1 MSDLSLTVTGS
12 ENFTPAIS
20 TTPRTSGLVLTSSRN
35 TDFTLAT
42 STVGP
47 RPMLAASHTSTEV
60 LDAPVSTFPFTR
72 ASPWWPITLTYSIGP
87 MKIRSLTANRF
98 TLTHPLSVLRYNPS
112 VGSGTYHENRRLL
125 EE

>member
-35 TDFTLAT
+35 ADFTLAT

-47 RPMLAASHTSTEV
+47 RPMLAASQTSTDV

-72 ASPWWPITLTYSIGP
+72 ASPWCPITLTYSMGP
-87 MKIRSLTANRF
+87 MKIRSFALNQF
-98 TLTHPLSVLRYNPS
+98 TLTYSLSVLWYNPS
-112 VGSGTYHENRRLL
+112 VGSGSYHENRRHVK
-125 EE
+125 E